1 VKWSRPIHGAT
12 TSHTG
17 PKRPFY
23 NTIPFQTLIALSFN
37 ILSLFA
43 GGLISLLTPQ
53 FQAAPWI
60 LALFPPILT
69 IRGGIGGIFSGNL
82 ATMLH
87 LGLIRPRIRDN
98 TPVYTQLISS
108 IFVITLLDTLAM
120 GIFSFALNLAFG
132 QASIGE
138 AFFFIVIPPVACV
151 TAMALSIPLTSI
163 IAIATFRKGLDPDIL
178 VYPIL
183 ASINDIVVT
192 ATFVAT
198 IFMVLS
204 GGAYVHLLIGVFL
217 LILGL
222 TALLI
227 WRNRRVKFFYQT
239 IREGTTVVIMSSL
252 FGSLNGYFL
261 STMSSNLLR
270 YPGVVV
276 LYPALTNALGNI
288 GSIIGSTKTTSLALG
303 DVRSLK
309 EEVRSALGQILQVE
323 SVALP
328 MHAVFGLI
336 TYGIVA
342 ASIPGARLPILVGG
356 ALISN
361 LMTFGFIA
369 LFALWIAH
377 IAFNRG
383 LNPDNVVI
391 PVITS
396 LSDSVATLSLL
407 PSIAILGLIGVI

>member
-1 VKWSRPIHGAT
+1 M
-12 TSHTG
+12 SHPG

-23 NTIPFQTLIALSFN
+23 NSIPFQTLIALSFN

-43 GGLISLLTPQ
+43 GGLISLLTPR

-60 LALFPPILT
+60 LALFPPLLT

-108 IFVITLLDTLAM
+108 VFVITLLDALAM
-120 GIFSFALNLAFG
+120 GVFSFALNLAFG

-222 TALLI
+222 TALLV

-261 STMSSNLLR
+261 STMSGNLLR

-328 MHAVFGLI
+328 MHAVFGLV

-361 LMTFGFIA
+361 LMTFGFMA

-383 LNPDNVVI
+383 LNPDNIVI

-407 PSIAILGLIGVI
+407 PSIAILSLIGVI

>member
-1 VKWSRPIHGAT
+1 MGSYP
-12 TSHTG
+12 G

-23 NTIPFQTLIALSFN
+23 NSIPAQTLIALSFN

-120 GIFSFALNLAFG
+120 GVFSFALNLAFG

-183 ASINDIVVT
+183 ASINDIMVT
-192 ATFVAT
+192 TTFVTT

-204 GGAYVHLLIGVFL
+204 GGAYIYLLIGVFL

-222 TALLI
+222 TALLT

-276 LYPALTNALGNI
+276 LYPALTNALGNV

-361 LMTFGFIA
+361 LMTFGFMA

-407 PSIAILGLIGVI
+407 PSIAILGFFGVI

>member
-1 VKWSRPIHGAT
+1 MKWSRHIHGAT
-12 TSHTG
+12 TSYPG

-23 NTIPFQTLIALSFN
+23 NSIPFQTLIALSFN

-53 FQAAPWI
+53 FQSAPWI

-120 GIFSFALNLAFG
+120 GVFSFALNLAFG

-323 SVALP
+323 FVALP
-328 MHAVFGLI
+328 MHAVFGLV

-407 PSIAILGLIGVI
+407 PSIAILRLIGVI

>member
-1 VKWSRPIHGAT
+1 M
-12 TSHTG
+12 SHPG

-23 NTIPFQTLIALSFN
+23 NSIPFQTLIALSFN

-60 LALFPPILT
+60 LALFPPLLT

-108 IFVITLLDTLAM
+108 VFVITLLDALAM
-120 GIFSFALNLAFG
+120 GVFSFALNLAFG

-222 TALLI
+222 TALLV

-261 STMSSNLLR
+261 STMSGNLLR

-328 MHAVFGLI
+328 MHAVFGLV

-361 LMTFGFIA
+361 LMTFGFMA

-383 LNPDNVVI
+383 LNPDNIVI

-407 PSIAILGLIGVI
+407 PSIAILSLIGVI

>member
-1 VKWSRPIHGAT
+1 M
-12 TSHTG
+12 
-17 PKRPFY
+17 
-23 NTIPFQTLIALSFN
+23 
-37 ILSLFA
+37 SLFA

-120 GIFSFALNLAFG
+120 GVFSFALNLAFG

-183 ASINDIVVT
+183 ASINDIMVT

-204 GGAYVHLLIGVFL
+204 GGAYVYLLIGVFL
-217 LILGL
+217 LILVL
-222 TALLI
+222 TALLT

-261 STMSSNLLR
+261 STMSGNLLR

-328 MHAVFGLI
+328 MHAVFGLV

-361 LMTFGFIA
+361 LMTFGFMA

-396 LSDSVATLSLL
+396 LSDSAATLSLL
-407 PSIAILGLIGVI
+407 PSIAILSLIGVI

>member
-1 VKWSRPIHGAT
+1 MKWSRPIHGAT

-204 GGAYVHLLIGVFL
+204 GGAYVHLLIGVFF

-222 TALLI
+222 SALLI
-227 WRNRRVKFFYQT
+227 WRNRRDKFFYQT

-309 EEVRSALGQILQVE
+309 EEVRSALSQILQVE

-328 MHAVFGLI
+328 MHAVFGLV

>member
-1 VKWSRPIHGAT
+1 M
-12 TSHTG
+12 
-17 PKRPFY
+17 
-23 NTIPFQTLIALSFN
+23 
-37 ILSLFA
+37 SLFA

-98 TPVYTQLISS
+98 TPVYMQLICSV
-108 IFVITLLDTLAM
+108 FVITLLDTLAM

-163 IAIATFRKGLDPDIL
+163 IAIATFRRGLDPDIL

-192 ATFVAT
+192 VTFVAT

-204 GGAYVHLLIGVFL
+204 GGAYVYLLIGVFL

-222 TALLI
+222 TALLV

-261 STMSSNLLR
+261 STMSGNLLR

-336 TYGIVA
+336 TYGLVA

-361 LMTFGFIA
+361 LMTFGLMA

-396 LSDSVATLSLL
+396 LSDSAATLSLL
-407 PSIAILGLIGVI
+407 PSIAILSLIGVI

>member
-1 VKWSRPIHGAT
+1 MKWSRPIHGAT

-163 IAIATFRKGLDPDIL
+163 IAITTFRKGLDPDIL

-204 GGAYVHLLIGVFL
+204 GGAYVHLLIGVFF

-222 TALLI
+222 SALLI
-227 WRNRRVKFFYQT
+227 WRNRRDKFFYQT

-309 EEVRSALGQILQVE
+309 EEVRSALSQILQVE

>member
-1 VKWSRPIHGAT
+1 M
-12 TSHTG
+12 
-17 PKRPFY
+17 
-23 NTIPFQTLIALSFN
+23 
-37 ILSLFA
+37 SLFA

-108 IFVITLLDTLAM
+108 VFVITLLDTLAM
-120 GIFSFALNLAFG
+120 GGFSFALNLAFG

-261 STMSSNLLR
+261 STMSGNLLR

>member
-1 VKWSRPIHGAT
+1 MKWSRPIHGAT

-163 IAIATFRKGLDPDIL
+163 IAITTFRKGLDPDIL

-204 GGAYVHLLIGVFL
+204 GGAYVHLLIGVFF

-222 TALLI
+222 SALLI
-227 WRNRRVKFFYQT
+227 WRNRRDKFFYQT

-309 EEVRSALGQILQVE
+309 EEVRSALSQILQVE

-342 ASIPGARLPILVGG
+342 ASIPEARLPILVGG

>member
-1 VKWSRPIHGAT
+1 M
-12 TSHTG
+12 
-17 PKRPFY
+17 
-23 NTIPFQTLIALSFN
+23 
-37 ILSLFA
+37 SLFA

-108 IFVITLLDTLAM
+108 VFVITLLDTLAM
-120 GIFSFALNLAFG
+120 GVFSFALNLAFG

-204 GGAYVHLLIGVFL
+204 GGAYVYLLIGVFL
-217 LILGL
+217 LILVL
-222 TALLI
+222 TALLT

-261 STMSSNLLR
+261 STMSGNLLR

-303 DVRSLK
+303 DVRSLR

-361 LMTFGFIA
+361 LMTFGFMA

>member
-1 VKWSRPIHGAT
+1 M
-12 TSHTG
+12 
-17 PKRPFY
+17 
-23 NTIPFQTLIALSFN
+23 
-37 ILSLFA
+37 SLFA

-120 GIFSFALNLAFG
+120 GVFSFALNLAFG

-183 ASINDIVVT
+183 ASINDIMVT

-204 GGAYVHLLIGVFL
+204 GGAYVYLLIGVFL
-217 LILGL
+217 LILVL
-222 TALLI
+222 TALLT

-261 STMSSNLLR
+261 STMSGNLLR

-303 DVRSLK
+303 DVRSLR

-328 MHAVFGLI
+328 MHAVFGLV

-361 LMTFGFIA
+361 LMTFGFMA

-396 LSDSVATLSLL
+396 LSDSAATLSLL
-407 PSIAILGLIGVI
+407 PSIAILSLIGVI

>member
-1 VKWSRPIHGAT
+1 M
-12 TSHTG
+12 
-17 PKRPFY
+17 
-23 NTIPFQTLIALSFN
+23 
-37 ILSLFA
+37 SLFA

-108 IFVITLLDTLAM
+108 VFVITLLDTLAM
-120 GIFSFALNLAFG
+120 GVFSFALNLAFG

-204 GGAYVHLLIGVFL
+204 GGAYVYLLIGVFL
-217 LILGL
+217 LILVL
-222 TALLI
+222 TALLT

-261 STMSSNLLR
+261 STMSGNLLR

-303 DVRSLK
+303 DVRSLR

-328 MHAVFGLI
+328 MHAVFGLV

-361 LMTFGFIA
+361 LMTFGFMA

-396 LSDSVATLSLL
+396 LSDSAATLSLL
-407 PSIAILGLIGVI
+407 PSIAILSLIGVI

>member
-1 VKWSRPIHGAT
+1 M
-12 TSHTG
+12 
-17 PKRPFY
+17 
-23 NTIPFQTLIALSFN
+23 
-37 ILSLFA
+37 SLFA

-108 IFVITLLDTLAM
+108 VFVITLLDTLAM
-120 GIFSFALNLAFG
+120 GVFSFALNLAFG

-183 ASINDIVVT
+183 ASINDIMVT

-261 STMSSNLLR
+261 STMSGNLLR

-328 MHAVFGLI
+328 MHAVFGLV

-361 LMTFGFIA
+361 LMTFGFMA

-396 LSDSVATLSLL
+396 LSDSAATLSLL
-407 PSIAILGLIGVI
+407 PSIAILSLIGVI

>member
-163 IAIATFRKGLDPDIL
+163 IAITTFRKGLDPDIL

-288 GSIIGSTKTTSLALG
+288 GAIIGSTKTTSLALG
-303 DVRSLK
+303 DMRSLK

-328 MHAVFGLI
+328 MHAVFGLV

-361 LMTFGFIA
+361 LMTFGFMA

-396 LSDSVATLSLL
+396 LSDSMATLSLL